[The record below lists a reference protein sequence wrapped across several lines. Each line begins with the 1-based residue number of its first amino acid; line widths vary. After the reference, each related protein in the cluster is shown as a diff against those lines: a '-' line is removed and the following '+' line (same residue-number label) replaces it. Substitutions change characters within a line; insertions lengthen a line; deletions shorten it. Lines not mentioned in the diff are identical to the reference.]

1 MPFRINL
8 HKLSVA
14 VLICLATV
22 CVLHARNIDATD
34 AHDEA
39 MLIMKASDA
48 VSSLDRSQAS
58 TERIRAAAR
67 LVPVLNDYAD
77 MLASNRL
84 DPKGSM
90 KMAALKACADA
101 AERYSEE
108 CPEALARTLYNLA
121 NLQGSYYDSACIPTI
136 ERAISL
142 VDGIATAEEAQLL
155 YKIARQHL
163 LYSYVEGENPMR
175 IREIF
180 GLEKDFLRFYKSHP
194 ETVSKA
200 EMMHML
206 AIMKE
211 RTEFDND
218 FKQATD
224 SVLFADKDIDT
235 THYDIIPFTG
245 IITNSPY
252 YYRESLAILRRL
264 LGNDSPDTMVPWI
277 NCLMAGAM
285 PGDGAAIVAAAD
297 SVVAI
302 TESKMPQGH
311 PMITDMKAIRDYIA
325 ATNGYPLRFDWKYA
339 GELEPYAGYYG
350 AGSRAYLSLPVI
362 YGLNLGMAAGASSVA
377 DVMKMEQIY
386 DATART
392 TYADDPGQYIMD
404 KMCFMQA
411 YEKSDV
417 TTLAS
422 RLQELTAMA
431 LDRRLK
437 PSWRLFAAARRDMRS
452 ITLSRPTR

>member
-1 MPFRINL
+1 
-8 HKLSVA
+8 
-14 VLICLATV
+14 
-22 CVLHARNIDATD
+22 
-34 AHDEA
+34 
-39 MLIMKASDA
+39 
-48 VSSLDRSQAS
+48 
-58 TERIRAAAR
+58 
-67 LVPVLNDYAD
+67 
-77 MLASNRL
+77 
-84 DPKGSM
+84 
-90 KMAALKACADA
+90 
-101 AERYSEE
+101 
-108 CPEALARTLYNLA
+108 
-121 NLQGSYYDSACIPTI
+121 
-136 ERAISL
+136 
-142 VDGIATAEEAQLL
+142 
-155 YKIARQHL
+155 
-163 LYSYVEGENPMR
+163 MR

-235 THYDIIPFTG
+235 THYDIIPFTDY
-245 IITNSPY
+245 NQLALLLQ
-252 YYRESLAILRRL
+252 REPRHIEAAAGQRQSRHDGAVDKLPDGRGHAGRR
-264 LGNDSPDTMVPWI
+264 GCARGSCRQRGGHNRKQDA
-277 NCLMAGAM
+277 AGAS
-285 PGDGAAIVAAAD
+285 DD
-297 SVVAI
+297 NRH
-302 TESKMPQGH
+302 E
-311 PMITDMKAIRDYIA
+311 AIRDYIA
-325 ATNGYPLRFDWKYA
+325 AANGYPLRFDWKYA

-386 DATART
+386 DATARI

-437 PSWRLFAAARRDMRS
+437 PSWRLFAAARRLAQACNRNGRS
-452 ITLSRPTR
+452 RTHWP